1 MAFTMQAWHWA
12 VLAGVMLILELAT
25 PAFFFAWLAAGAFMT
40 AAVAWFFPQLI
51 WQVQAMVFALTAIV
65 AVGAWFLFRP
75 RPETGDHPMLN
86 RRGASLIGVTATL
99 EQPLVNGRGRARLGD
114 TTWPVSGPDLPAGA
128 VVKVVGMD
136 GTRLL
141 VDPVA

>member
-25 PAFFFAWLAAGAFMT
+25 PTFFFAWLAAGALAT
-40 AAVAWFFPQLI
+40 AAVAWFVPQLI
-51 WQVQAMVFALTAIV
+51 WQVQVLVFALAAFI
-65 AVGAWFLFRP
+65 AVGAWFRFRP
-75 RPETGDHPMLN
+75 LPAASGHPMLN
-86 RRGASLIGVTATL
+86 QRAASLIGTTVTL
-99 EQPLVNGRGRARLGD
+99 EQPVINGRGRARLGD
-114 TTWPVSGPDLPAGA
+114 TTWPVSGPDLPTGA

-141 VDPVA
+141 VNPVQ

>member
-12 VLAGVMLILELAT
+12 VLAGVMLLLELAT
-25 PAFFFAWLAAGAFMT
+25 PAFFFAWLAAGALAT
-40 AAVAWFFPQLI
+40 AGVVWLVPQLI
-51 WQVQAMVFALTAIV
+51 WQVQAIVFALTAIV
-65 AVGAWFLFRP
+65 AVGMWFRFRP
-75 RPETGDHPMLN
+75 RLETSDHPMLN
-86 RRGASLIGVTATL
+86 QRAASLIGVTATL

-128 VVKVVGMD
+128 AVKVVGIE

-141 VDPVA
+141 VDPVS